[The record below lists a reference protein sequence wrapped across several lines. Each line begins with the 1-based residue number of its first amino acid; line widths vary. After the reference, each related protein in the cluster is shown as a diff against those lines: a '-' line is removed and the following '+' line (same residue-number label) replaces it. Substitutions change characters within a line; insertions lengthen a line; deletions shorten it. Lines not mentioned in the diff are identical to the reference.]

1 MMSPKKLIKMAR
13 KWQKLAAMSR
23 KRVTLPRTKGSGSSD
38 AASCSTSSSVQ
49 KGHFVVYSA
58 DMRRFVV
65 PLDYLKNAVFRELLK
80 LAEEEYGLQMG
91 GPITVPCDAAFM
103 EYAVSFIRRH
113 PAKDLDKALLMSI
126 TSGRCSSS
134 HIHLQQNNKQ
144 SLISSF

>member
-23 KRVTLPRTKGSGSSD
+23 KRVTLPRTEGSGNSD
-38 AASCSTSSSVQ
+38 ASSCSTSSSVQ
-49 KGHFVVYSA
+49 KGHFVLYSA
-58 DMRRFVV
+58 DMR
-65 PLDYLKNAVFRELLK
+65 RELLK

-113 PAKDLDKALLMSI
+113 PAKYLDKALLMSI
-126 TSGRCSSS
+126 TSCRCSSS
-134 HIHLQQNNKQ
+134 HIHLQQSNKQ
-144 SLISSF
+144 SLISSFRWIAD